1 MKQLKFS
8 IQINAP
14 KKKVWDTML
23 QPETYKKWVNVSW
36 PGSYNEGKWAT
47 GEKMKFISPG
57 QGGTL
62 ASLEEVKPY
71 DNIFARHIAVLNPDL
86 SEDRTSDIAK
96 GWIGI
101 TEQYTF
107 KEEAGKTTLTIL
119 ANTPPAWE
127 SMFNDGWPGALKA
140 LKELCEN

>member
-1 MKQLKFS
+1 MKYVVKESCSIDTHSKFTRQNTLINYQHKNKYMKQLKFS

-47 GEKMKFISPG
+47 GEKMKFISSG

-62 ASLEEVKPY
+62 ASLEEVKP
-71 DNIFARHIAVLNPDL
+71 
-86 SEDRTSDIAK
+86 
-96 GWIGI
+96 
-101 TEQYTF
+101 
-107 KEEAGKTTLTIL
+107 
-119 ANTPPAWE
+119 
-127 SMFNDGWPGALKA
+127 
-140 LKELCEN
+140 